1 MPPLRLCL
9 SLSVSADLVN
19 MRIFIF
25 YLFPLP
31 TIFFRAYIHSPSSNS
46 FTDPTANSSTH
57 LQLPQA
63 PTCSQN
69 ELSVPSS
76 GPNLPASDQQQHSV
90 VGSDSVSPGPTSQT
104 AGANPK
110 FGLGVS
116 DGRNPNDTNS
126 TNIIIAS
133 KLSPLPLSL
142 PLSSSPSQL
151 QSHNGNGQQHAKS
164 PQIPP
169 APVHTTIPLPE
180 VDQDQHNL
188 NEGAPY
194 AEHRQFQQQYQPL
207 HGHGHGIVQE
217 RGYGLVQG
225 DTIDF
230 AGLNISS
237 APQQQTLGIP
247 LPLSPK
253 NPLSSPSDFEIT
265 PSSTSSSGFDVSS
278 STSTAATTPALGS
291 AVSGLCVSDP
301 NSKSMDITGGSLS
314 LSDSN
319 KTPNVYINGL
329 PPHFPED
336 QLFALASPFGE
347 IRSVRT
353 FTRHV
358 RDSESGYGFVL

>member
-1 MPPLRLCL
+1 M
-9 SLSVSADLVN
+9 S
-19 MRIFIF
+19 
-25 YLFPLP
+25 
-31 TIFFRAYIHSPSSNS
+31 
-46 FTDPTANSSTH
+46 TDSTANSSAH
-57 LQLPQA
+57 PQTQTRS
-63 PTCSQN
+63 PN
-69 ELSVPSS
+69 ELSVPS
-76 GPNLPASDQQQHSV
+76 PEPHLPAGDQQQHSDAS
-90 VGSDSVSPGPTSQT
+90 SDSASPGPTSQI

-116 DGRNPNDTNS
+116 DDRNTNDTKS
-126 TNIIIAS
+126 TNINTAS
-133 KLSPLPLSL
+133 TLSPLPLSL

-151 QSHNGNGQQHAKS
+151 QSQNGNGQQHTKS

-169 APVHTTIPLPE
+169 PAPVHATIPLPE
-180 VDQDQHNL
+180 LDQDQHYL
-188 NEGAPY
+188 NERAPY
-194 AEHRQFQQQYQPL
+194 LEHRQFQHQYQPL
-207 HGHGHGIVQE
+207 HGHGHGNVLE
-217 RGYGLVQG
+217 RGYGPVQEE
-225 DTIDF
+225 TIDF
-230 AGLNISS
+230 AGLNINS
-237 APQQQTLGIP
+237 APQQKTLGIP
-247 LPLSPK
+247 LPLSPN

-265 PSSTSSSGFDVSS
+265 SSSTTSSGFDVSS

-291 AVSGLCVSDP
+291 AVTGVCDSNAKTV
-301 NSKSMDITGGSLS
+301 DITGGTLS

>member
-1 MPPLRLCL
+1 M
-9 SLSVSADLVN
+9 
-19 MRIFIF
+19 
-25 YLFPLP
+25 
-31 TIFFRAYIHSPSSNS
+31 SNS
-46 FTDPTANSSTH
+46 STDPAANSSAN
-57 LQLPQA
+57 LQLPQ
-63 PTCSQN
+63 TQTRSQN
-69 ELSVPSS
+69 ELMVSS
-76 GPNLPASDQQQHSV
+76 SESHLPAGDQQQHSV
-90 VGSDSVSPGPTSQT
+90 VGSDSASPGPASQT

-116 DGRNPNDTNS
+116 DGRNPNDTKS
-126 TNIIIAS
+126 TNINTAS
-133 KLSPLPLSL
+133 TLSPLPLSL
-142 PLSSSPSQL
+142 PLSSSPSRL

-169 APVHTTIPLPE
+169 PAPVHATIPLPE

-188 NEGAPY
+188 NERVPY
-194 AEHRQFQQQYQPL
+194 VEHRQFQQQYQPL
-207 HGHGHGIVQE
+207 HGHGHGNVLE
-217 RGYGLVQG
+217 RGYGLVHG

-230 AGLNISS
+230 AGLNIS
-237 APQQQTLGIP
+237 APQQQTLVIP
-247 LPLSPK
+247 LPLSPN

-265 PSSTSSSGFDVSS
+265 SSSTTSSGFDVSS

-291 AVSGLCVSDP
+291 AVTGLCDS
-301 NSKSMDITGGSLS
+301 NAKSVDLS

>member
-1 MPPLRLCL
+1 MQII
-9 SLSVSADLVN
+9 
-19 MRIFIF
+19 IF
-25 YLFPLP
+25 LP
-31 TIFFRAYIHSPSSNS
+31 FFLYFRAYIHSFSSNS
-46 FTDPTANSSTH
+46 STDPTADSSSH

-63 PTCSQN
+63 QIRSQN

-76 GPNLPASDQQQHSV
+76 GLHLPAGGQQQHSV
-90 VGSDSVSPGPTSQT
+90 VGSNSTSPSPTSQT
-104 AGANPK
+104 ASANPK

-116 DGRNPNDTNS
+116 DGRNPNDTKS
-126 TNIIIAS
+126 TNINTAS
-133 KLSPLPLSL
+133 TLSPLPLSL
-142 PLSSSPSQL
+142 PLSSPPSQF

-169 APVHTTIPLPE
+169 PAPVHATIPLPE

-188 NEGAPY
+188 NERAPY
-194 AEHRQFQQQYQPL
+194 VEHRQFQQQYQPL
-207 HGHGHGIVQE
+207 HGHVHGNVLE

-237 APQQQTLGIP
+237 APQQHTPGIP
-247 LPLSPK
+247 LPLSPN

-265 PSSTSSSGFDVSS
+265 SSSTTSSGFDVSS
-278 STSTAATTPALGS
+278 STSTAATTPAMGS
-291 AVSGLCVSDP
+291 VVTGLCDS
-301 NSKSMDITGGSLS
+301 NAKSVDVTGGTLS

>member
-1 MPPLRLCL
+1 
-9 SLSVSADLVN
+9 
-19 MRIFIF
+19 MRPISNLFS
-25 YLFPLP
+25 YLFSYQLYFFAH
-31 TIFFRAYIHSPSSNS
+31 IFTHFVNSS
-46 FTDPTANSSTH
+46 TDSTANSSAQTQTQTRSH
-57 LQLPQA
+57 
-63 PTCSQN
+63 N

-76 GPNLPASDQQQHSV
+76 ESHLSAGDHQHSV
-90 VGSDSVSPGPTSQT
+90 VSSDSAPPGPTSQT
-104 AGANPK
+104 AGANPNI
-110 FGLGVS
+110 GLGVS
-116 DGRNPNDTNS
+116 DGRNPNDTKSSNINTAS
-126 TNIIIAS
+126 T
-133 KLSPLPLSL
+133 LSPLPLSL

-151 QSHNGNGQQHAKS
+151 QRNGNGQQRAKS

-169 APVHTTIPLPE
+169 PAPVHATIPLPE
-180 VDQDQHNL
+180 LDQDQPNL
-188 NEGAPY
+188 NERAPY
-194 AEHRQFQQQYQPL
+194 LEHRQFQQQYQPL
-207 HGHGHGIVQE
+207 HGHGHGNVLE

-237 APQQQTLGIP
+237 APQKQTPGIP
-247 LPLSPK
+247 LPLSPN

-265 PSSTSSSGFDVSS
+265 SSSTTSSGFDVSS

-291 AVSGLCVSDP
+291 AVTGLCDS
-301 NSKSMDITGGSLS
+301 NAKSMDVTGGTLS

>member
-1 MPPLRLCL
+1 MGIFFFLP
-9 SLSVSADLVN
+9 
-19 MRIFIF
+19 FIF
-25 YLFPLP
+25 P
-31 TIFFRAYIHSPSSNS
+31 TIFFRAYIHSFSSNS
-46 FTDPTANSSTH
+46 STDPTANSSAH
-57 LQLPQA
+57 VQLPQ
-63 PTCSQN
+63 TQTRSQN

-76 GPNLPASDQQQHSV
+76 ESHLPASGQQRHSV
-90 VGSDSVSPGPTSQT
+90 VGSNTASPGPTSQT

-116 DGRNPNDTNS
+116 DGRNPNDTKS
-126 TNIIIAS
+126 TNINTAS
-133 KLSPLPLSL
+133 TLSPLPLSL

-151 QSHNGNGQQHAKS
+151 QSHNGNGQKHAKS

-169 APVHTTIPLPE
+169 APVHVTIPLPE
-180 VDQDQHNL
+180 VDQDQDNL
-188 NEGAPY
+188 NERAPY
-194 AEHRQFQQQYQPL
+194 IEHRQFQQQYQPL
-207 HGHGHGIVQE
+207 HGHGHGNVLE

-247 LPLSPK
+247 LPLSPN

-265 PSSTSSSGFDVSS
+265 SSSTASSGFDVSS

-291 AVSGLCVSDP
+291 AVTGLCDY
-301 NSKSMDITGGSLS
+301 NAKSVDVTGGTLS

>member
-1 MPPLRLCL
+1 MPT
-9 SLSVSADLVN
+9 V
-19 MRIFIF
+19 
-25 YLFPLP
+25 
-31 TIFFRAYIHSPSSNS
+31 FFRAYIHSFSSNS
-46 FTDPTANSSTH
+46 STDPTANSSTH
-57 LQLPQA
+57 LQLPQ
-63 PTCSQN
+63 TQTRSQN

-76 GPNLPASDQQQHSV
+76 ESHLPV
-90 VGSDSVSPGPTSQT
+90 VGSDSASPSPTSKT

-116 DGRNPNDTNS
+116 DGRNPNDTKS
-126 TNIIIAS
+126 ANIITAS
-133 KLSPLPLSL
+133 TLSPLPLSL

-169 APVHTTIPLPE
+169 APVHATIPLPE
-180 VDQDQHNL
+180 IDQDQHNL
-188 NEGAPY
+188 NERAPY
-194 AEHRQFQQQYQPL
+194 VEHRQFQQQYQPL
-207 HGHGHGIVQE
+207 HGHGHGNVLE

-230 AGLNISS
+230 GGLNIGS
-237 APQQQTLGIP
+237 APQQTLGIP
-247 LPLSPK
+247 LPLSPN

-265 PSSTSSSGFDVSS
+265 SSSTTSSGFDVSS

-291 AVSGLCVSDP
+291 AVIGLRDSNAKSVDDSGG
-301 NSKSMDITGGSLS
+301 TLS

>member
-1 MPPLRLCL
+1 MTN
-9 SLSVSADLVN
+9 SAAH
-19 MRIFIF
+19 
-25 YLFPLP
+25 PQ
-31 TIFFRAYIHSPSSNS
+31 TQSS
-46 FTDPTANSSTH
+46 
-57 LQLPQA
+57 
-63 PTCSQN
+63 SQN
-69 ELSVPSS
+69 ESSVPSS
-76 GPNLPASDQQQHSV
+76 ESHLPEGDQQQHSV
-90 VGSDSVSPGPTSQT
+90 VGSDSASPRPTSLV
-104 AGANPK
+104 AGVNPK

-116 DGRNPNDTNS
+116 DGRNPNDTKS
-126 TNIIIAS
+126 T
-133 KLSPLPLSL
+133 LSPLPLSL

-151 QSHNGNGQQHAKS
+151 QSHTRNGQQHTKS

-169 APVHTTIPLPE
+169 PPVQATIPLPE
-180 VDQDQHNL
+180 LDQDQHNS
-188 NEGAPY
+188 NERPPY
-194 AEHRQFQQQYQPL
+194 LEHRQFHQQYQPL
-207 HGHGHGIVQE
+207 HGHGHGNVLE

-230 AGLNISS
+230 AGLNINS
-237 APQQQTLGIP
+237 APQQKPQGM
-247 LPLSPK
+247 PLSLSPN

-265 PSSTSSSGFDVSS
+265 SSSTTSSGFDVSS

-291 AVSGLCVSDP
+291 AVTGLCDS
-301 NSKSMDITGGSLS
+301 NAKSVDVTGGTLS

>member
-1 MPPLRLCL
+1 M
-9 SLSVSADLVN
+9 SK
-19 MRIFIF
+19 
-25 YLFPLP
+25 
-31 TIFFRAYIHSPSSNS
+31 
-46 FTDPTANSSTH
+46 NSSTDSAANGSAH
-57 LQLPQA
+57 PQTQA
-63 PTCSQN
+63 RSQN
-69 ELSVPSS
+69 ELSVSS
-76 GPNLPASDQQQHSV
+76 ESHLPAGDQQQQQQHPV
-90 VGSDSVSPGPTSQT
+90 VGSDSASPGPTSQI
-104 AGANPK
+104 AGPNPK

-116 DGRNPNDTNS
+116 DGRNPNDTKSININTAS
-126 TNIIIAS
+126 T
-133 KLSPLPLSL
+133 LSPLPLSL
-142 PLSSSPSQL
+142 PLSSSSQL
-151 QSHNGNGQQHAKS
+151 QSHNGNGQGHVKS

-169 APVHTTIPLPE
+169 PAPVHATIPLPE
-180 VDQDQHNL
+180 LDQDQHNL
-188 NEGAPY
+188 IERAPY
-194 AEHRQFQQQYQPL
+194 LEHRQFQQKYQPM
-207 HGHGHGIVQE
+207 HGHGHGKILE
-217 RGYGLVQG
+217 RGYGVVQG
-225 DTIDF
+225 DTIDI

-247 LPLSPK
+247 LPLSPN

-265 PSSTSSSGFDVSS
+265 SSSTTSSGFDVSS

-291 AVSGLCVSDP
+291 SVTGLCDS
-301 NSKSMDITGGSLS
+301 NAKSVDVAGVTLS